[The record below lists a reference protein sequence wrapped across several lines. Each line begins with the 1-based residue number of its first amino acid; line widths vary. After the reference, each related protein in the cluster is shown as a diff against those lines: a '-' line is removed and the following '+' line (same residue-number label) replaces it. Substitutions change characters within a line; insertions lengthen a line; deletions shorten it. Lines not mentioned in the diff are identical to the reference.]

1 MKIVC
6 TGISGSGRVQYLNKA
21 LAVARERGRSLE
33 LLNIGEMMFEAAK
46 KLGREIK
53 EEKILDIPQPTLDW
67 LRAAVFEQILR
78 RIYGDDKKDYVIST
92 HAAFRWKKYLL
103 PAFDFFYLNE
113 LSPDLYVTVID
124 DVFSIKY
131 RLEANPQ
138 WKGRLNL
145 REIAIWQ
152 DEEIFITKMLANY
165 QRRPH
170 YIIAL
175 KEPGETL
182 YDLIYTDKKRAY
194 LSFPITHVRGLE
206 EHLNDVKRF
215 RDRLREY
222 FVVFDPMTI
231 NDMEQLYKAKEACE
245 KGSEKVVVEV
255 NEGSLE
261 LSVNEVLEAEEDI
274 KSQTVRRDYLL
285 IDQSDMVIVYYPIAV
300 MSPGVL
306 AEMIYGFSNN
316 KDVYVI
322 FTGSK
327 GKSPFFE
334 YYATRIFNSVEEFFG
349 FIVEEGLA
357 SGPVKEEGLAEVLE
371 GGS

>member
-1 MKIVC
+1 MKVVC
-6 TGISGSGRVQYLNKA
+6 TGISGSGRVEYLNKVITA
-21 LAVARERGRSLE
+21 SRKEGKPLE
-33 LLNIGEMMFEAAK
+33 LMNIGEMMFEAAK
-46 KLGREIK
+46 RLGREIK

-67 LRAAVFEQILR
+67 LRAAVFEQVLR
-78 RIYGDDKKDYVIST
+78 RIYSNEGRDYIIST

-113 LSPDLYVTVID
+113 LSPDIYVTIID
-124 DVFSIKY
+124 DIFSIKY
-131 RLEANPQ
+131 RLESNPQ

-152 DEEIFITKMLANY
+152 DEEVFITKMLASY

-175 KEPGETL
+175 REPGETL
-182 YDLIYTDKKRAY
+182 YDIMYSDKRKAY
-194 LSFPITHVRGLE
+194 LSFPITHVKAIEDHLKGVRRFKE
-206 EHLNDVKRF
+206 E
-215 RDRLREY
+215 LRKY

-231 NDMEQLYKAKEACE
+231 NDMERLYKVKEACE
-245 KGSEKVVVEV
+245 KGVDKVTLEV
-255 NEGSLE
+255 DGGE
-261 LSVNEVLEAEEDI
+261 LKVDVKEVLEAEEDI

-285 IDQSDMVIVYYPIAV
+285 IDQSDVVVVYYPVAV

-334 YYATRIFNSVEEFFG
+334 YYATKIFSSVDEFFNY
-349 FIVEEGLA
+349 IVEEGLTQR
-357 SGPVKEEGLAEVLE
+357 PVKEEVKELA
-371 GGS
+371 